1 MAETMNGL
9 KRTHYCGE
17 FGMKDVGSEVVA
29 CGWVQRQ
36 RDLGQLIF
44 IDLRDRTGVV
54 QLAFDEAAPRDIF
67 EKAFTARAE
76 FVLAARGV
84 VRERTSKNPELPT
97 GDVEIE
103 VKELRVLAKAETPP
117 FEIVENSNVKED
129 TRLKYRYLDLRRP
142 DMQQRMIA
150 RHRIVKS
157 ARDYFDHHGFLE
169 IETPNLIKSTPE
181 GARDYLVPSRVFPGK
196 FFALPQ
202 SPQQFK
208 QLLMLS
214 GFDRYVQFARC
225 FRDEDLRADR
235 QPEFTQI
242 DLEMSFVDEDDVME
256 IGEGFLKHVF
266 KEVLGVEVETPF
278 QRMTWHEGMERFG
291 SDKPDLR
298 FGMELTDLSGALRGT
313 AFRVFASALEKG
325 SVRGINFKGGA
336 DRMTRKEIDKL
347 AEWVKD
353 YGAKGLAWTRLA
365 STGESSSYEK
375 FLSEE
380 ERAAVRTAMGAEL
393 GDLLFLVASE
403 KNSVVFA
410 SLGAL
415 RCELAARYNLIDRS
429 KYCFLWITDFPLFE
443 FSEEENRWVAMHHPF
458 TAPREEDVG
467 RLLSDP
473 GSVCARAYDV
483 VLNGY
488 ELGGGSIRINDAEL
502 QEKMF
507 EALSFTPEEAQRRFG
522 FFIDAF
528 RYGAPPHGGMAVGLD
543 RLVMLMTGTDNIRN
557 VIAFPKVASSADLM
571 SDAPAEVGGK
581 QLEEL
586 GIAIL
591 PKE

>member
-196 FFALPQ
+196 FFALP
-202 SPQQFK
+202 SPRSN
-208 QLLMLS
+208 LS
-214 GFDRYVQFARC
+214 SC
-225 FRDEDLRADR
+225 
-235 QPEFTQI
+235 
-242 DLEMSFVDEDDVME
+242 
-256 IGEGFLKHVF
+256 
-266 KEVLGVEVETPF
+266 
-278 QRMTWHEGMERFG
+278 
-291 SDKPDLR
+291 
-298 FGMELTDLSGALRGT
+298 
-313 AFRVFASALEKG
+313 
-325 SVRGINFKGGA
+325 
-336 DRMTRKEIDKL
+336 
-347 AEWVKD
+347 
-353 YGAKGLAWTRLA
+353 
-365 STGESSSYEK
+365 
-375 FLSEE
+375 
-380 ERAAVRTAMGAEL
+380 
-393 GDLLFLVASE
+393 
-403 KNSVVFA
+403 
-410 SLGAL
+410 
-415 RCELAARYNLIDRS
+415 
-429 KYCFLWITDFPLFE
+429 
-443 FSEEENRWVAMHHPF
+443 
-458 TAPREEDVG
+458 
-467 RLLSDP
+467 
-473 GSVCARAYDV
+473 
-483 VLNGY
+483 
-488 ELGGGSIRINDAEL
+488 
-502 QEKMF
+502 
-507 EALSFTPEEAQRRFG
+507 
-522 FFIDAF
+522 
-528 RYGAPPHGGMAVGLD
+528 
-543 RLVMLMTGTDNIRN
+543 
-557 VIAFPKVASSADLM
+557 
-571 SDAPAEVGGK
+571 
-581 QLEEL
+581 
-586 GIAIL
+586 
-591 PKE
+591 